1 RIEATNEWPG
11 GGGNPTGDRPFIRGF
26 DAQSDTYVDGV
37 RDTGAQTR
45 EIFNLEQIE
54 VSKGP
59 NSAFGGRGSAG
70 GSLNLVSKQAKAGNF
85 IDGGFTYG
93 SDQTRRYTL
102 DLNQEFLDGNAAFRL
117 NLLKH
122 DANVAGR
129 LEL

>member
-1 RIEATNEWPG
+1 TRPAMRLKQLTNLNTLSPRYSG
-11 GGGNPTGDRPFIRGF
+11 
-26 DAQSDTYVDGV
+26 
-37 RDTGAQTR
+37 
-45 EIFNLEQIE
+45 
-54 VSKGP
+54 
-59 NSAFGGRGSAG
+59 GSAG

-129 LEL
+129 DEVDVSR